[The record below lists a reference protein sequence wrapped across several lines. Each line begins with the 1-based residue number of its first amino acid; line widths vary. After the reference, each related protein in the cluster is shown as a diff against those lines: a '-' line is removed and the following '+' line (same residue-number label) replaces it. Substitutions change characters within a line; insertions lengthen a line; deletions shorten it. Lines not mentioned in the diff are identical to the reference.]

1 MICSLCCY
9 KPGKTSI
16 IARLGSLQS
25 PAVFCR
31 LIRFQ
36 TGGDAVTL
44 QYIEQFQINLYVIL
58 MLFAVLIILQ
68 KHPDLLSYSKRLLKT
83 VILIN
88 IAALIVEPITWI
100 SDGAAG
106 TGGYLLGYASNALL
120 VLLGPLLAGSS
131 AAYADYKIFHDRERL
146 RRRKFYQ
153 IPTAA
158 VLVLLVING
167 FYPLYFTIDPVTAA
181 YRTASFD
188 WIRYA
193 ALILIYLY
201 MLILVLRSR
210 SRAGSHLVMLVM
222 LFFAIPIVGMLVQV
236 VYSRLNFSWT
246 TVSLGILIAYVF
258 LESTT
263 GERDV
268 LTDLYSRA
276 SYEEY
281 VHNLIEERRSFQLMM
296 IDLNGFKLINDQ
308 FGHLTGDRVLIEF
321 SRLLR
326 LQFPNEKII
335 ARLAG
340 DEFVIIFE
348 REAGSIEPN
357 LAELELRCR
366 DSVIAQVQTLRF
378 SHGLQKYEPHMTFDE
393 LYMQVDHNMYVNKF
407 ADGSVTAE

>member
-1 MICSLCCY
+1 M
-9 KPGKTSI
+9 
-16 IARLGSLQS
+16 
-25 PAVFCR
+25 
-31 LIRFQ
+31 
-36 TGGDAVTL
+36 TL